1 MLALKNIAVRPPRGF
16 IFHGIAGN
24 TYHELVHFVESDFK
38 ARGEAYDK
46 EELERDIQDS
56 LCRQPGMHKF
66 CDGEFRGIG
75 DVVHAVLRPGV
86 SVIQKVTG
94 RKTSGCGSCG
104 KRRKKLNE
112 L

>member
-16 IFHGIAGN
+16 IFGEIVGN
-24 TYHELVHFVESDFK
+24 TYHELVYLVEKDFQS
-38 ARGEAYDK
+38 RGESYDK

-66 CDGEFRGIG
+66 CDGEFRGLG
-75 DVVHAVLRPGV
+75 DVVHAALRPGV

-94 RKTSGCGSCG
+94 RKPSGCGSCG
-104 KRRKKLNE
+104 QRRKKLNA